1 MSRQDEVTDLYKMS
15 ERFELFEQILFA
27 GDIIAALLSL
37 IPHDMVSKVA
47 ISIQI
52 IMALLYFIC
61 NTVDDGHFWYKA
73 EKERRKNSIQNGL
86 GIRLGELNTDGYYNN
101 DLQPSVSK
109 CAVNTLESNYFS
121 KNIAEKMILK
131 KSVITVI
138 ALVVLVASCIFVENV
153 IIILIIAQ
161 TAFSAY
167 VFVDF
172 LMLLLYKMRME
183 SLYDTAYN
191 ILILNN
197 SSRDNMAWL
206 ISYIVEYEAIKAHYK
221 VRLDEKIFQDN
232 NDSLSA
238 KWQEILSHRCNEPE

>member
-1 MSRQDEVTDLYKMS
+1 
-15 ERFELFEQILFA
+15 
-27 GDIIAALLSL
+27 
-37 IPHDMVSKVA
+37 
-47 ISIQI
+47 
-52 IMALLYFIC
+52 
-61 NTVDDGHFWYKA
+61 
-73 EKERRKNSIQNGL
+73 
-86 GIRLGELNTDGYYNN
+86 
-101 DLQPSVSK
+101 
-109 CAVNTLESNYFS
+109 
-121 KNIAEKMILK
+121 MILK

-138 ALVVLVASCIFVENV
+138 ALVASCIFVENV
-153 IIILIIAQ
+153 NIILIIAQ

>member
-1 MSRQDEVTDLYKMS
+1 M
-15 ERFELFEQILFA
+15 
-27 GDIIAALLSL
+27 
-37 IPHDMVSKVA
+37 
-47 ISIQI
+47 
-52 IMALLYFIC
+52 
-61 NTVDDGHFWYKA
+61 
-73 EKERRKNSIQNGL
+73 
-86 GIRLGELNTDGYYNN
+86 
-101 DLQPSVSK
+101 
-109 CAVNTLESNYFS
+109 
-121 KNIAEKMILK
+121 K

-153 IIILIIAQ
+153 NIILIIAQ